1 MPEKL
6 VTISRFTD
14 YIGAEMAKQSLDDF
28 GIKAILTGQNTAN
41 VYSGIPGLAN
51 IELQVFKSQAKKAL
65 EILES
70 TEKQEQ

>member
-6 VTISRFTD
+6 VTIFRFTD

-41 VYSGIPGLAN
+41 VYCGMPGLAN
-51 IELQVFKSQAKKAL
+51 IELQVFKSQAAKAM